1 MFDEHS
7 TNLDNVI
14 DLLFKLTIFINKS
27 LEKLTYV
34 HVENYFGLSKS
45 FYIQGRQ
52 YN

>member
-27 LEKLTYV
+27 LEKLTYALV
-34 HVENYFGLSKS
+34 KTILVCPNHDTRPS
-45 FYIQGRQ
+45 I
-52 YN
+52 